1 MKKIINTVLVIYT
14 LFFSYYN
21 VLSQEVSVKI
31 YPDTSV
37 ILIGDQ
43 IKINVQA
50 TLPDKY
56 HIKLPFINDSIDKKI
71 EIISQTKVDTNVQKE
86 KSLITFTQSYTITSF
101 DTGTY
106 TIPALPF
113 LYTNDKGKTYDT
125 VYSSPFDIT
134 VNTVNVDTT
143 LAIKDIKAPLDAP
156 FSLDELMPYFIS
168 VLAVIILVFLSIYL
182 YRKYLKAKKENTSMF
197 KPKIPPHVKALEAL
211 ENLRQKKLWQQ
222 DKTKAYYSE
231 LSDILRTYFEEEMN
245 FNAMEMTSEE
255 IIEIVS
261 KKTHYDIISKLKQIL
276 TTSDLV
282 KFAKHR
288 PLPDENELLFNYVV
302 DIVKLTSVKNNN
314 DNTNEQFQQTNI

>member
-43 IKINVQA
+43 IKVNVQA

-71 EIISQTKVDTNVQKE
+71 EIISQSKVDTNVQKE
-86 KSLITFTQSYTITSF
+86 KSLITITQSYTITSF

-113 LYTNDKGKTYDT
+113 LYTIDKGKTYDT